1 MRGFFVF
8 LYRMSEELN
17 LVRDLAIIL
26 VSAGV
31 FTIISKALKQPLILG
46 YIIAG
51 FLIGPHISWFPGI
64 QSEETVHQWSEIGI
78 IFLMFG
84 LGLEFSFKK
93 LLKVGSSALV
103 TAGSKFLGVFVLG
116 FVAGQAMDWTTM
128 ESIFLG
134 GLLSMSSTMVVLKSY
149 DDMRLKD
156 KPWAGM
162 VFGTLVVEDLI
173 AILLM
178 VLLSTMAVSNRFAG
192 GEMLRGLAKLAFFL
206 ILWFLVGI
214 YVIPTVLKRAR
225 KYLSDEILLIVSIG
239 LCFGMVAL
247 AEAVGFSSALG
258 AFVMGSILAETI
270 ESEHIEHLVSPIKDL
285 FGAVFFIS
293 VGMMVA
299 PAVIAEHWLT
309 ILIITLIVMLS
320 HILFAGAGILMTG
333 GGLQNAVNTGFSLAQ
348 LGEFGFIIAGVGVSL
363 GVMRDF
369 IYPVII
375 AVSVITTFTTPYMI
389 KLAGPAY
396 GGLLRVLPD
405 KWIARLDAP
414 EQNTRSSAA
423 EHSEWKKL
431 LQAYFLRVVLYSV
444 ILIAIMIGS
453 KQFLEPA
460 ATRLFPA
467 WSPFLHNLVVV
478 VVTLLVMSPFL
489 YGLAISSGSINASAA
504 KLLKEKNSNKWPIA
518 GLVLARTFLAISM
531 VLSVVASHFKLAGW
545 AIILI
550 ILAGAAFIILARRTM
565 HRYSALEQRF
575 LSNLNEK
582 EEAARRRR
590 PVTTSVQNKMAGY
603 DVHLELLDVSPD
615 SVFAGKALKEIPFR
629 AETGAN
635 IIKIERGSQ
644 SITIPSGDVP
654 VFPHDRLLAV
664 GTTVQID
671 RLRTMLSESSVHE
684 KAPDAEFEVVPITLD
699 EDSYLTGKT
708 LRSTNMRDYHCM
720 VISVLHGSDFHT
732 NPKPD
737 YKFEA
742 GDVVWIAG
750 ETSSCEWLGG
760 SKE

>member
-1 MRGFFVF
+1 
-8 LYRMSEELN
+8 MSEELN
-17 LVRDLAIIL
+17 LVRDLAVIL

-31 FTIISKALKQPLILG
+31 FTIISKALKQPLVLG

-51 FLIGPHISWFPGI
+51 FLVGPHISWFPGI
-64 QSEETVHQWSEIGI
+64 TSEETVHQWSEIGI

-116 FVAGQAMDWTTM
+116 FVAGQAMGWTAM

-149 DDMRLKD
+149 DDMKLKD

-192 GEMLRGLAKLAFFL
+192 GEMLFNLVKLAFFL

-214 YVIPTVLKRAR
+214 YMIPTVLKHAR
-225 KYLSDEILLIVSIG
+225 RFLSDEILLVVSIG

-247 AEAVGFSSALG
+247 AETVGFSSALG
-258 AFVMGSILAETI
+258 AFVMGSILAETV
-270 ESEHIEHLVSPIKDL
+270 ESEHIERLVSPIKDL
-285 FGAVFFIS
+285 FGAIFFVS

-299 PAVIAEHWLT
+299 PAAIAEHWLT
-309 ILIITLIVMLS
+309 ILIIALIVVLS

-333 GGLQNAVNTGFSLAQ
+333 GGLRNAVNTGFSLAQ

-363 GVMRDF
+363 GVMREF

-375 AVSVITTFTTPYMI
+375 AVSVLTTFTTPYMI
-389 KLAGPAY
+389 KLAGPACNW
-396 GGLLRVLPD
+396 LMRVLPD
-405 KWIARLDAP
+405 RWIVRLDAP
-414 EQNTRSSAA
+414 EQNGRTSAA
-423 EHSEWKKL
+423 EQSEWKKL
-431 LQAYFLRVVLYSV
+431 LKAYFLRILLYGV
-444 ILIAIMIGS
+444 ILLAIMIGS
-453 KQFLEPA
+453 KQFLEPL
-460 ATRLFPA
+460 ATRLFPS

-478 VVTLLVMSPFL
+478 VVTLLVMAPFL

-504 KLLKEKNSNKWPIA
+504 KLLKEKSANKWPIA
-518 GLVLARTFLAISM
+518 GLVLTRSFLAISM
-531 VLSVVASHFKLAGW
+531 ILSVIASHFHLAGW
-545 AIILI
+545 AVVLIL
-550 ILAGAAFIILARRTM
+550 LGGVAFIITARRTM
-565 HRYSALEQRF
+565 HRYSALEERF

-582 EEAARRRR
+582 EEAEKRRR
-590 PVTTSVQNKMAGY
+590 PVTTSVRSKMAGY
-603 DVHLELLDVSPD
+603 DVHLELLEVSPD
-615 SVFAGKALKEIPFR
+615 SAFAGKALRDIPFR

-635 IIKIERGSQ
+635 IIKIQRGSQ
-644 SITIPSGDVP
+644 SINIPSGEVQ
-654 VFPHDRLLAV
+654 VFPYDSLLAV
-664 GTTVQID
+664 GTTEQIE
-671 RLRTMLSESSVHE
+671 RLRTMLEASAVQA
-684 KAPDAEFEVVPITLD
+684 APGSAPEFEVQSFTLSD
-699 EDSYLTGKT
+699 DSYLTGQT
-708 LRSTNMRDYHCM
+708 LRSTNMRDYRCM
-720 VISVLHGSDFHT
+720 VISVLHGSQFIT
-732 NPKPD
+732 NPRPD
-737 YKFEA
+737 YKFES

-750 ETSSCEWLGG
+750 ETSSCRWLGG

>member
-1 MRGFFVF
+1 
-8 LYRMSEELN
+8 MSEELN
-17 LVRDLAIIL
+17 LVRDLAVIL
-26 VSAGV
+26 VSAGL

-46 YIIAG
+46 YILAG

-64 QSEETVHQWSEIGI
+64 ASEETVRQWSDIGI

-116 FVAGQAMDWTTM
+116 FVAGQAMGWTSM
-128 ESIFLG
+128 ESVFLG

-149 DDMRLKD
+149 DEMGLKR

-178 VLLSTMAVSNRFAG
+178 VLLSTMAVSNQFAG
-192 GEMLRGLAKLAFFL
+192 GEMLFNLAKLAFFL

-214 YVIPTVLKRAR
+214 YLIPSILKRAR
-225 KYLSDEILLIVSIG
+225 RFLNDEILLIVSIG

-258 AFVMGSILAETI
+258 AFVMGSILAETV
-270 ESEHIEHLVSPIKDL
+270 ESEHIDRLVAPIKDL
-285 FGAVFFIS
+285 FGAIFFVS

-309 ILIITLIVMLS
+309 ILVITLIVMLS

-333 GGLQNAVNTGFSLAQ
+333 GGLHNAVHTGFSLAQ

-389 KLAGPAY
+389 RLAEPTHRW
-396 GGLLRVLPD
+396 LIKVLPER
-405 KWIARLDAP
+405 WVARLSATEQDARATVA
-414 EQNTRSSAA
+414 EQ
-423 EHSEWKKL
+423 SEWKKL
-431 LQAYFLRVVLYSV
+431 LTAYFRRILLYGVVLV
-444 ILIAIMIGS
+444 AIMIGS
-453 KQFLEPA
+453 KQFLDPA
-460 ATRLFPA
+460 AERLLPD
-467 WSPFLHNLVVV
+467 WSPFLRNLAVV

-489 YGLAISSGSINASAA
+489 YGLAISSGSINAPAR
-504 KLLKEKNSNKWPIA
+504 KLLAEKSRNKWPIA
-518 GLVLARTFLAISM
+518 GLVLTRTFIGISF
-531 VLSVVASHFKLAGW
+531 VLSVIASHFHLAGW
-545 AIILI
+545 TVVLIFLGGLIFILT
-550 ILAGAAFIILARRTM
+550 ARRTM
-565 HRYSALEQRF
+565 HRYSFLEARF

-582 EEAARRRR
+582 DEAEKRRR
-590 PVTTSVQNKMAGY
+590 PVTTSVRKKMAGH
-603 DVHLELLDVSPD
+603 DVHLELLEVSPD
-615 SVFAGKALKEIPFR
+615 SVFIGKPLKEIPFR

-635 IIKIERGSQ
+635 IIKIQRGSH
-644 SITIPSGDVP
+644 SINIPSGDEQI
-654 VFPHDRLLAV
+654 FPHDNLLAV
-664 GTTVQID
+664 GTTRQINQ
-671 RLRTMLSESSVHE
+671 LRTMLEASASPADTQE
-684 KAPDAEFEVVPITLD
+684 ADPEFEVMSVTLT
-699 EDSYLTGKT
+699 EETYLTGLT
-708 LRSTNMRDYHCM
+708 LRGTNLRDYRCM
-720 VISVLHGSDFHT
+720 VISVLHQGEFIT

-737 YKFEA
+737 YKFEP

-750 ETSSCEWLGG
+750 ETSSLEWLGG
-760 SKE
+760 GKA

>member
-1 MRGFFVF
+1 
-8 LYRMSEELN
+8 MSEELN
-17 LVRDLAIIL
+17 LVRDLAVIL
-26 VSAGV
+26 VSAGL

-46 YIIAG
+46 YIVAG

-64 QSEETVHQWSEIGI
+64 ASEETVRQWSDIGI

-116 FVAGQAMDWTTM
+116 FVAGQAMGWTSM
-128 ESIFLG
+128 ESVFLG

-149 DDMRLKD
+149 DEMRLKD

-192 GEMLRGLAKLAFFL
+192 GEMLFNLTKLAFFL

-225 KYLSDEILLIVSIG
+225 RFLNDEILLIVSIG

-258 AFVMGSILAETI
+258 AFVMGSILAETV
-270 ESEHIEHLVSPIKDL
+270 ESEHIDRLVSPIKDL
-285 FGAVFFIS
+285 FGAIFFVS

-299 PAVIAEHWLT
+299 PAVIAEHWLV
-309 ILIITLIVMLS
+309 ILIVTLIVMLS

-333 GGLQNAVNTGFSLAQ
+333 GGLQNAVHTGFSLAQ

-389 KLAGPAY
+389 RLAEPAHR
-396 GGLLRVLPD
+396 GLLKVLPD
-405 KWIARLDAP
+405 RWVARLSATEQDARTTVA
-414 EQNTRSSAA
+414 EQ
-423 EHSEWKKL
+423 SEWKKL
-431 LQAYFLRVVLYSV
+431 LKAYFTRILLYGV
-444 ILIAIMIGS
+444 ILVAIMIGS
-453 KQFLEPA
+453 KQFLDPLA
-460 ATRLFPA
+460 ARLFPD
-467 WSPFLHNLVVV
+467 WKPFLQNLTVIA
-478 VVTLLVMSPFL
+478 VTLLLMSPFL
-489 YGLAISSGSINASAA
+489 YGLAISSGSINASAR
-504 KLLKEKNSNKWPIA
+504 KLLAEKNSNKWPLA
-518 GLVLARTFLAISM
+518 GLVLTRTFIAISF
-531 VLSVVASHFKLAGW
+531 VISVIASHFHLAGW
-545 AIILI
+545 TVVLIFLGGIIY
-550 ILAGAAFIILARRTM
+550 ILTARRTM
-565 HRYSALEQRF
+565 HRYSFLEARF

-582 EEAARRRR
+582 EEAEKRRR
-590 PVTTSVQNKMAGY
+590 PVTTSVRKKMAGY
-603 DVHLELLDVSPD
+603 DVHLELLEVSPD
-615 SVFAGKALKEIPFR
+615 SVFAGKPLKEVPFR

-635 IIKIERGSQ
+635 IIKIQRGSR
-644 SITIPSGDVP
+644 SINIPSGDEQI
-654 VFPHDRLLAV
+654 FPHDSLLAV
-664 GTTVQID
+664 GTTQQISQ
-671 RLRTMLSESSVHE
+671 LRTMLEASAISADTQE
-684 KAPDAEFEVVPITLD
+684 ADPEFEVMSVTLT
-699 EDSYLTGKT
+699 EESYLTGQT
-708 LRSTNMRDYHCM
+708 LRGTNLRDYRCM
-720 VISVLHGSDFHT
+720 VISVLHDGEFIT

-737 YKFEA
+737 YKFGT

-750 ETSSCEWLGG
+750 ETSSLAWLGG

>member
-1 MRGFFVF
+1 MT
-8 LYRMSEELN
+8 EELN

-46 YIIAG
+46 YILAG

-64 QSEETVHQWSEIGI
+64 QSEETVKQWSEIGI

-116 FVAGQAMDWTTM
+116 FVAGQALGWTAM

-149 DDMRLKD
+149 DDMSLKG

-192 GEMLRGLAKLAFFL
+192 GEMLKGLARLAFFL

-214 YVIPTVLKRAR
+214 YLIPTVLKRAR

-247 AEAVGFSSALG
+247 AEEVGFSSALG

-270 ESEHIEHLVSPIKDL
+270 ESEHIERLVGPIKDL
-285 FGAVFFIS
+285 FGAIFFIS

-299 PAVIAEHWLT
+299 PAVIAQHWWV
-309 ILIITLIVMLS
+309 ILIITLLVMLS
-320 HILFAGAGILMTG
+320 HILFAGAGILLTG
-333 GGLQNAVNTGFSLAQ
+333 GGLENAVHTGFSLAQ

-375 AVSVITTFTTPYMI
+375 SVSVITTFTTPYMI
-389 KLAGPAY
+389 RLAGPAHTW
-396 GGLLRVLPD
+396 LLRVLPD
-405 KWIARLDAP
+405 KWIARVAAP
-414 EQNTRSSAA
+414 EQGGRTSAA
-423 EHSEWKKL
+423 EKSEWKNL
-431 LQAYFLRVVLYSV
+431 LRAYFLRIVLYSV
-444 ILIAIMIGS
+444 ILVAIMIGS
-453 KQFLEPA
+453 KQFLEPL
-460 ATRLFPA
+460 ATRLFPD
-467 WSPFLHNLVVV
+467 WSTFLHNLVVV
-478 VVTLLVMSPFL
+478 GVTLLVMSPFL
-489 YGLAISSGSINASAA
+489 YGLAISSGSINASAS
-504 KLLKEKNSNKWPIA
+504 KLLKEKSSNKWPIA
-518 GLVLARTFLAISM
+518 GLVLARSFIAISM
-531 VLSVVASHFKLAGW
+531 ILSVIASHFHLAGW
-545 AIILI
+545 AVVLI
-550 ILAGAAFIILARRTM
+550 ILGGIAFILTARLTM
-565 HRYSALEQRF
+565 HRYSFLEQRF

-582 EEAARRRR
+582 EEIERRRR
-590 PVTTSVQNKMAGY
+590 PVTTSVRDKMAGY
-603 DVHLELLDVSPD
+603 DVHLELLTLSPD
-615 SVFAGKALKEIPFR
+615 SAFAGKALKEIPFR

-635 IIKIERGSQ
+635 IIKIQRGSR
-644 SITIPSGDVP
+644 SITIPAGDVT
-654 VFPHDRLLAV
+654 VFPYDQLLAV
-664 GTTVQID
+664 GTTEQIG
-671 RLRTMLSESSVHE
+671 RLRTMLSNAESA
-684 KAPDAEFEVVPITLD
+684 APAQDQAFEVMPVTL
-699 EDSYLTGKT
+699 EENSYLTGKT
-708 LRSTNMRDYHCM
+708 LRGARMRDYHCM
-720 VISVLHGSDFHT
+720 VISVLHGSEILT
-732 NPKPD
+732 NPGPD
-737 YKFEA
+737 YRFEP

-750 ETSSCEWLGG
+750 ETGSCEWLGG

>member
-1 MRGFFVF
+1 
-8 LYRMSEELN
+8 MSEELN

-46 YIIAG
+46 YILAG
-51 FLIGPHISWFPGI
+51 FLVGPHISWFPGI
-64 QSEETVHQWSEIGI
+64 TSEETVNQWSEIGI

-116 FVAGQAMDWTTM
+116 FVAGQAMGWSVM
-128 ESIFLG
+128 ESVFLG

-149 DDMRLKD
+149 DDMGLKG

-178 VLLSTMAVSNRFAG
+178 VLLSTMAVSNQFAG
-192 GEMLRGLAKLAFFL
+192 GEMLFNLAKLAFFL

-214 YVIPTVLKRAR
+214 YLIPTVLKRAR
-225 KYLSDEILLIVSIG
+225 RFLSDEILLIVSIG

-247 AEAVGFSSALG
+247 AETVGFSSALG
-258 AFVMGSILAETI
+258 AFVMGSILAETV
-270 ESEHIEHLVSPIKDL
+270 ESEHIDRLVGPIKDL
-285 FGAVFFIS
+285 FGAIFFVS

-299 PAVIAEHWLT
+299 PSVIAEHWLT

-389 KLAGPAY
+389 KLAAPAY
-396 GGLLRVLPD
+396 SGLLKLLPD
-405 KWIARLDAP
+405 KWLARLDSQDSGSRA
-414 EQNTRSSAA
+414 TAA
-423 EHSEWKKL
+423 EQSEWKKL
-431 LQAYFLRVVLYSV
+431 LRAYFLRIVLYGVVLV
-444 ILIAIMIGS
+444 AIMIGS
-453 KQFLEPA
+453 KQFLDPLA
-460 ATRLFPA
+460 GRIFPT
-467 WSPFLHNLVVV
+467 WTPFLQKLLVVS
-478 VVTLLVMSPFL
+478 VTLLVMAPFL
-489 YGLAISSGSINASAA
+489 YGMAISSGSINAPAT
-504 KLLKEKNSNKWPIA
+504 KLLAEKPSNKWPIA
-518 GLVLARTFLAISM
+518 GLVLTRTFLAISM
-531 VLSVVASHFKLAGW
+531 ILSVIASHFHLAGW
-545 AIILI
+545 AIVLI
-550 ILAGAAFIILARRTM
+550 ILGGAVFIIAARRTV

-575 LSNLNEK
+575 LQNLNEK
-582 EEAARRRR
+582 EVAERLRR
-590 PVTTSVQNKMAGY
+590 PVTTSVRDKMAGY
-603 DVHLELLDVSPD
+603 DVHLELLEVSPD
-615 SVFAGKALKEIPFR
+615 SEFAGRPLKTIPFR

-635 IIKIERGSQ
+635 IIKIERGSR
-644 SITIPSGDVP
+644 SITIPTGDVQ
-654 VFPHDRLLAV
+654 VFPNDRLLAV
-664 GTTVQID
+664 GTTEQID
-671 RLRTMLSESSVHE
+671 RLRMMLSESAVL
-684 KAPDAEFEVVPITLD
+684 PQQGQPAEFEVVPITLA
-699 EDSYLTGKT
+699 EDSYLTGLS
-708 LRSTNMRDYHCM
+708 LRNTNMRDYHCM
-720 VISVLHGSDFHT
+720 VISVLHGADFYT
-732 NPKPD
+732 NPGPD

-760 SKE
+760 SRD

>member
-1 MRGFFVF
+1 
-8 LYRMSEELN
+8 MSEELN
-17 LVRDLAIIL
+17 LVRDLAVIL

-31 FTIISKALKQPLILG
+31 FTIISKALKQPLVLG

-51 FLIGPHISWFPGI
+51 FLVGPHISWFPGI
-64 QSEETVHQWSEIGI
+64 TSEETVHQWSEIGI

-116 FVAGQAMDWTTM
+116 FVAGQALGWTAM

-149 DDMRLKD
+149 EDMKLKD

-192 GEMLRGLAKLAFFL
+192 GEMLFNLVKLAFFL

-225 KYLSDEILLIVSIG
+225 RFISDEILLVVSIG

-258 AFVMGSILAETI
+258 AFVMGSILAETV

-285 FGAVFFIS
+285 FGAIFFVS

-299 PAVIAEHWLT
+299 PAVIAEHWGV
-309 ILIITLIVMLS
+309 ILIIALIVVLS

-333 GGLQNAVNTGFSLAQ
+333 GGIRNAVNTGFSLAQ

-375 AVSVITTFTTPYMI
+375 AVSVLTTFTTPYMI
-389 KLAGPAY
+389 KLAGPACNW
-396 GGLLRVLPD
+396 LLRVLPD
-405 KWIARLDAP
+405 RWVTRLDGP

-423 EHSEWKKL
+423 EQSEWKKL
-431 LQAYFLRVVLYSV
+431 LKAYFLRIVLYGV
-444 ILIAIMIGS
+444 ILLAIMIGS
-453 KQFLEPA
+453 KQFLEPL
-460 ATRLFPA
+460 ATRLFPG
-467 WSPFLHNLVVV
+467 WSPFLHNLTVV
-478 VVTLLVMSPFL
+478 VVTLLVMAPFL
-489 YGLAISSGSINASAA
+489 YGLAISSGSINASAS
-504 KLLKEKNSNKWPIA
+504 KLLKEKNANKWPIA
-518 GLVLARTFLAISM
+518 GLVLTRSFLAISII
-531 VLSVVASHFKLAGW
+531 LSVIASHFHLAGW
-545 AIILI
+545 AVVLIL
-550 ILAGAAFIILARRTM
+550 LGGVAFIIVARRTM

-582 EEAARRRR
+582 EEAERRRR
-590 PVTTSVQNKMAGY
+590 PVTTSVRDKMAGY

-615 SVFAGKALKEIPFR
+615 SGFVGKALREIPFR

-635 IIKIERGSQ
+635 IIKIQRGSHN
-644 SITIPSGDVP
+644 INIPSGDVQ
-654 VFPHDRLLAV
+654 VFPNDRLLAV
-664 GTTVQID
+664 GTTEQID
-671 RLRTMLSESSVHE
+671 RLRLMLESSAVSAGP
-684 KAPDAEFEVVPITLD
+684 KDAPEFEVMNVTLT
-699 EDSYLTGKT
+699 EDSYLTGQT
-708 LRSTNMRDYHCM
+708 LRGTNMRDYRCM
-720 VISVLHGSDFHT
+720 VISVLHGGDFIT
-732 NPKPD
+732 NPRPD

-750 ETSSCEWLGG
+750 ETSSCRWLLGG
-760 SKE
+760 KE

>member
-1 MRGFFVF
+1 M
-8 LYRMSEELN
+8 N
-17 LVRDLAIIL
+17 LVRDLAVIL
-26 VSAGV
+26 MSAGA

-64 QSEETVHQWSEIGI
+64 TSEETVHQWSEIGI

-103 TAGSKFLGVFVLG
+103 TAGSKFLGVFVIG
-116 FVAGQAMDWTTM
+116 FVAGQAMGWSTM
-128 ESIFLG
+128 ESVFLG

-149 DDMRLKD
+149 DDMGLKG

-192 GEMLRGLAKLAFFL
+192 GEMLFNLTKLAFFL

-214 YVIPTVLKRAR
+214 YVIPTILKKAR
-225 KYLSDEILLIVSIG
+225 RFLNDEILLIVSIG

-270 ESEHIEHLVSPIKDL
+270 ESEHIEHLVAPIKDL
-285 FGAVFFIS
+285 FGAIFFVS

-309 ILIITLIVMLS
+309 ILIITLIVMLT
-320 HILFAGAGILMTG
+320 HIFFAGAGILMTG
-333 GGLQNAVNTGFSLAQ
+333 GGLKNAVNTGFSLAQ
-348 LGEFGFIIAGVGVSL
+348 LGEFGFIIAGVGVTL
-363 GVMRDF
+363 GVMREF

-396 GGLLRVLPD
+396 NGLLKALPPT
-405 KWIARLDAP
+405 WIARLDTP
-414 EQNTRSSAA
+414 EQKSRTSEA
-423 EHSEWKKL
+423 EQSEWKKL
-431 LQAYFLRVVLYSV
+431 LKAYFLRILLYGV
-444 ILIAIMIGS
+444 ILLAINIGS
-453 KQFLEPA
+453 RQFLEPMA
-460 ATRLFPA
+460 ARLFPL
-467 WSPFLHNLVVV
+467 WEPSLVNLVVL

-489 YGLAISSGSINASAA
+489 YGLAISTGSINAPAA
-504 KLLKEKNSNKWPIA
+504 KLLAKKPANKWPIA
-518 GLVLARTFLAISM
+518 GLVLTRTFLSISIII
-531 VLSVVASHFKLAGW
+531 SVIASHIHLAGW
-545 AIILI
+545 AIVLLIVGGFLFILT
-550 ILAGAAFIILARRTM
+550 ARRTM
-565 HRYSALEQRF
+565 RRYTMLEQRF
-575 LSNLNEK
+575 LLNLNEK
-582 EEAARRRR
+582 EENERRRR
-590 PVTTSVQNKMAGY
+590 PITTSVRNKMMGY
-603 DVHLELLDVSPD
+603 DVHLEPLVVSAD
-615 SVFAGKALKEIPFR
+615 SEFIGRALKDIPFR
-629 AETGAN
+629 AKTGAN

-644 SITIPSGDVP
+644 SITIPSGDTQLYP
-654 VFPHDRLLAV
+654 NDQLLAV
-664 GTTVQID
+664 GTTEQIE
-671 RLRTMLSESSVHE
+671 RLRSMLDNSVTAPE
-684 KAPDAEFEVVPITLD
+684 KEEKSKFEVVPVTLE
-699 EDSYLTGKT
+699 EDSFLTGKL
-708 LRSTNMRDYHCM
+708 LREINMRQYRCM
-720 VISVLHGSDFHT
+720 VISVLHDGKFIT

-737 YKFEA
+737 YRFGA
-742 GDVVWIAG
+742 GDIVWIAG
-750 ETSSCEWLGG
+750 ETSALPYIS
-760 SKE
+760 